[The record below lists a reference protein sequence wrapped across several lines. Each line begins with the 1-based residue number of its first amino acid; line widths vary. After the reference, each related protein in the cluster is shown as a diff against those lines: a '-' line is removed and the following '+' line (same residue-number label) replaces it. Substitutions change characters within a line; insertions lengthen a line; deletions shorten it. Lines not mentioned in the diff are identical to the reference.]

1 MRWLT
6 GLWKWFSGLFRRK
19 PRPWATELAGDIPEK
34 ARPSTV
40 YLVGEG
46 EYLWFIVFLCPC
58 GCGELVQLNLLPDAR
73 PRWSAERH
81 PDGTVTLSPSVWQV
95 AGCRSHFFL
104 RRGRVEWC

>member
-1 MRWLT
+1 MRWIT
-6 GLWKWFSGLFRRK
+6 ALWTWFTSFFRRT
-19 PRPWATELAGDIPEK
+19 PRPWKTAVVEDLPEK
-34 ARPSTV
+34 PLPSTV

-46 EYLWFIVFLCPC
+46 EYLWSVAFVCPC

-73 PRWSAERH
+73 PRWTAERH
-81 PDGTVTLSPSVWQV
+81 PDGTVSVSPSVWRV

>member
-1 MRWLT
+1 MT
-6 GLWKWFSGLFRRK
+6 SSFFRRT
-19 PRPWATELAGDIPEK
+19 PRPLKTAVVEDLPEK
-34 ARPSTV
+34 PLPSTV

-46 EYLWFIVFLCPC
+46 EYLWSVAFVCPC

-81 PDGTVTLSPSVWQV
+81 PDGTVSVSPSVWRV

>member
-1 MRWLT
+1 MRWLR
-6 GLWKWFSGLFRRK
+6 GLWAWITRLVRRK
-19 PRPWATELAGDIPEK
+19 PRPWGTTVVDEVPEK
-34 ARPSTV
+34 PRPATV

-46 EYLWFIVFLCPC
+46 DHLWFVVFVCPC
-58 GCGELVQLNLLPDAR
+58 GCGEAVQLNLLPDAR

-81 PDGTVTLSPSVWQV
+81 PDGTVSVAPSVWRV

>member
-1 MRWLT
+1 MRWFT
-6 GLWKWFSGLFRRK
+6 ALWAWFTGLFRRT
-19 PRPWATELAGDIPEK
+19 PRPWRTAVVEDLPEK
-34 ARPSTV
+34 PLPSTV

-46 EYLWFIVFLCPC
+46 EYLWFVAFVCPC

-73 PRWSAERH
+73 PRWSAEQH
-81 PDGTVTLSPSVWQV
+81 PDGTVSVSPSVWRV